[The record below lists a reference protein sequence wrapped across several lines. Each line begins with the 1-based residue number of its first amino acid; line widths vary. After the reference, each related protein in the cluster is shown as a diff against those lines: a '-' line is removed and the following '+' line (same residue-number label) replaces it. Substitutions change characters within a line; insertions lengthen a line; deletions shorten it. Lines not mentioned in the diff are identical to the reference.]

1 MTRSGDPIVLFLLIG
16 VIFYFFLRK
25 WFSFSFMKD
34 WIFNNRPEPEPLHGE
49 IPSLLQIH
57 GYEAYQEKQKILLHI
72 QIGEENFDSRMFI
85 DGFAT
90 DEFGNH
96 YAVIA
101 SRPRRPLKKVGASLR
116 DSFFAPYLLV
126 KPMGL
131 LYVNLENQSVEEI
144 NFEYELPTSKRP
156 PFPWRYVV
164 VFLLGMIV
172 AWTIKT

>member
-34 WIFNNRPEPEPLHGE
+34 WIFNNHAETESLSGE
-49 IPSLLQIH
+49 IPTLLRNY
-57 GYEAYQEKQKILLHI
+57 GYEAYQEKQKILLRI
-72 QIGEENFDSRMFI
+72 QIGQESFDSRMFI
-85 DGFAT
+85 DGFAM
-90 DEFGNH
+90 DEYGNH
-96 YAVIA
+96 YAVIV

-116 DSFFAPYLLV
+116 DSFFAFYLLV

-131 LYVNLENQSVEEI
+131 LYVDIENQSVEEI
-144 NFEYELPTSKRP
+144 TFEYELPTNKRT

-172 AWTIKT
+172 AWTITK